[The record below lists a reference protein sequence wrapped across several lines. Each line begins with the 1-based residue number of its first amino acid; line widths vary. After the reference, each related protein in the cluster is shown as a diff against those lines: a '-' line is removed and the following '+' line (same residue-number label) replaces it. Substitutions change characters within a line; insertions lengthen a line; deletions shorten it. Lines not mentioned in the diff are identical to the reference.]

1 MAGPLFDPR
10 VRSLRKRLLMSV
22 SIGTLVLWAAAA
34 ALSYRQAQ
42 HEVQELMDAQ
52 MAQSAALLLT
62 LATKAPASLDGLA
75 SNMASLRGASDGS
88 NELTLEFQVAR
99 EDGTPLVR
107 SPLAPTAPPAGALG
121 FADFDDGNEPWRG
134 LMLAT
139 GDGAYRIQVAQ
150 SIRIRDQEALE
161 IAAKTVLPLGLFIPL
176 LLALIYYAVRR
187 ALKPLDDLASEVSA
201 RSSENLHP
209 LASTHVPHEAQPLV
223 DELNRL
229 LLRLGTTLDNERR
242 FTADAAHELR
252 TPLAAVRVQA
262 QVALASHGE
271 LEHQHALR
279 QVLAGTDRA
288 TRLVEQL
295 LRLARLDPLARLPT
309 RETLDL
315 AELARAAVAETSEID
330 LNGRG
335 PIRLA
340 IGAEPLQ
347 VFGSH
352 DLLAMA
358 LRNLIDNARRYTPPE
373 SEITVFVRLEDGF
386 PVMGVVDDGPGV
398 PNEELPKLVERFYRG
413 RETSAE
419 GSGLGLAIVHRI
431 AQLHDAR
438 LEVRNLDGG
447 GFVARLRWSSPPQTC
462 NS

>member
-1 MAGPLFDPR
+1 MAGPLFEPR

-34 ALSYRQAQ
+34 ALSYGQAQ

-75 SNMASLRGASDGS
+75 THMASLQGASDGS
-88 NELTLEFQVAR
+88 NELTLEFQVRHA
-99 EDGTPLVR
+99 DGGVVAR
-107 SPLAPTAPPAGALG
+107 SPLAPTALAGGGLG
-121 FADFDDGNEPWRG
+121 FADFDDGDDPWRG

-139 GDGAYRIQVAQ
+139 SDGAYRIQVAQ
-150 SIRIRDQEALE
+150 SIRLRDQEALE

-209 LASTHVPHEAQPLV
+209 LTSTQVPREAQPLV

-262 QVALASHGE
+262 QVALASRGE
-271 LEHQHALR
+271 LEHQHALC
-279 QVLAGTDRA
+279 QVIAGTDRA

-295 LRLARLDPLARLPT
+295 LRLARLDPLARLPSG
-309 RETLDL
+309 ESLDI
-315 AELARAAVAETSEID
+315 AELARAAVNEI
-330 LNGRG
+330 GGVG
-335 PIRLA
+335 PDARKPVHLA
-340 IGAEPLQ
+340 IEAEPPSL
-347 VFGSH
+347 FGSH

-373 SEITVFVRLEDGF
+373 SAITVFVRLEDGA
-386 PVMGVVDDGPGV
+386 PVIGVMDDGPGV

-413 RETSAE
+413 RETSVE
-419 GSGLGLAIVHRI
+419 GSGLGLAIVQRI

-438 LEVRNLDGG
+438 LEIRNLEGG
-447 GFVARLRWSSPPQTC
+447 GLVALLRWSQTPLGGK
-462 NS
+462 S

>member
-1 MAGPLFDPR
+1 MAGSLFKPR
-10 VRSLRKRLLMSV
+10 VRSLRRRLLMSV
-22 SIGTLVLWAAAA
+22 SIGTLALWAGAAA
-34 ALSYRQAQ
+34 MSYRQAQ

-62 LATKAPASLDGLA
+62 LATKAPASLEGLA

-88 NELTLEFQVAR
+88 NELTLEFQVRRADGSLVAR
-99 EDGTPLVR
+99 ST
-107 SPLAPTAPPAGALG
+107 LAPMEEPAGALG
-121 FADFDDGNEPWRG
+121 FADFSEANAPWRG

-150 SIRIRDQEALE
+150 SIRLRDQEALE

-187 ALKPLDDLASEVSA
+187 ALKPLDDLAAEVSA

-209 LASTHVPHEAQPLV
+209 LAGTRVPLEVQPLV

-229 LLRLGTTLDNERR
+229 LLRLGTTLENERR

-252 TPLAAVRVQA
+252 TPLAAVKVQA
-262 QVALASHGE
+262 QVALASRAE
-271 LEHQHALR
+271 PEHQHALR
-279 QVLAGTDRA
+279 QVIAGTDRA

-309 RETLDL
+309 GEILDL
-315 AELARAAVAETSEID
+315 AALARTAVEETCEIATD
-330 LNGRG
+330 GRS
-335 PIRLA
+335 PVRLA
-340 IGAEPLQ
+340 IVSEPVP

-358 LRNLIDNARRYTPPE
+358 LRNLIDNARRYTPRE
-373 SEITVFVRLEDGF
+373 CEITVFVRLENGF
-386 PVMGVVDDGPGV
+386 PVMGVMDNGQGV

-413 RETSAE
+413 REASAE

-431 AQLHDAR
+431 AQLHDAH
-438 LEVRNLDGG
+438 LEIRNLANG
-447 GFVARLRWSSPPQTC
+447 GFIAQLRWSGSPHRC

>member
-1 MAGPLFDPR
+1 MTGPLFAPR
-10 VRSLRKRLLMSV
+10 VRSLRRRLLLSV

-34 ALSYRQAQ
+34 ALSYGQAQ

-62 LATKAPASLDGLA
+62 LATKAPASLDGVA
-75 SNMASLRGASDGS
+75 ANMASLRGASDGN
-88 NELTLEFQVAR
+88 NELTLEFQVGR
-99 EDGTPLVR
+99 SDGSVVVR
-107 SPLAPTAPPAGALG
+107 SPLAPMVSPAGTLG
-121 FADFDDGNEPWRG
+121 FADFNDGKEQWRG

-139 GDGAYRIQVAQ
+139 GDGSYRIQVAQ
-150 SIRIRDQEALE
+150 SIRLRDQEALE

-187 ALKPLDDLASEVSA
+187 ALKPLDDLATEVSA

-209 LASTHVPHEAQPLV
+209 LTSTQVPREAQPLV
-223 DELNRL
+223 DALNRL

-271 LEHQHALR
+271 AEHQHALR
-279 QVLAGTDRA
+279 QVIAGTDRA

-295 LRLARLDPLARLPT
+295 LRLARLDPLARLPNQ
-309 RETLDL
+309 ETLDL
-315 AELARAAVAETSEID
+315 ARLARTAVDEACATSPEGSRH
-330 LNGRG
+330 LG
-335 PIRLA
+335 LA
-340 IGAEPLQ
+340 IDADPLP
-347 VFGSH
+347 VVGSQ
-352 DLLAMA
+352 DLLAIA

-373 SEITVFVRLEDGF
+373 SVITVFVRLESGL
-386 PVMGVVDDGPGV
+386 PVMGVMDDGPGV
-398 PNEELPKLVERFYRG
+398 PNEELPKLIERFYRG

-438 LEVRNLDGG
+438 LEISKLEGG
-447 GFVARLRWSSPPQTC
+447 GFMAQLRWSSAATAR
-462 NS
+462 NG

>member
-1 MAGPLFDPR
+1 MAGPLFEPR
-10 VRSLRKRLLMSV
+10 VRSLRKRLLLSV
-22 SIGTLVLWAAAA
+22 SIGTLALWAAAA
-34 ALSYRQAQ
+34 ALSYSQAQ

-88 NELTLEFQVAR
+88 NELTLEFKVGRA
-99 EDGTPLVR
+99 DGSVVVR
-107 SPLAPTAPPAGALG
+107 SPLAPTDLLGGELG
-121 FADFDDGNEPWRG
+121 FADFSDGHEPWRG
-134 LMLAT
+134 LTLAT

-150 SIRIRDQEALE
+150 SIRLRDQEALE
-161 IAAKTVLPLGLFIPL
+161 IAAKTVLPLGSFIPL
-176 LLALIYYAVRR
+176 LLGLIYYAVRR

-209 LASTHVPHEAQPLV
+209 LASTQVPREAQPLV

-271 LEHQHALR
+271 TEHQHALR
-279 QVLAGTDRA
+279 QVIAGTDRA

-295 LRLARLDPLARLPT
+295 LRLARLDPIARLPN

-315 AELARAAVAETSEID
+315 AGLARTAVDETNELCPD
-330 LNGRG
+330 DGRQ
-335 PIRLA
+335 IRLA
-340 IGAEPLQ
+340 IDADPLP
-347 VFGSH
+347 VAGSQ
-352 DLLAMA
+352 DLLAIA

-373 SEITVFVRLEDGF
+373 SVITVFVGLDNGF
-386 PVMGVVDDGPGV
+386 PAIGVMDNGPGV

-413 RETSAE
+413 REASAE

-438 LEVRNLDGG
+438 LEIKNLEGG
-447 GFVARLRWSSPPQTC
+447 GFMARLRWSSPPPIG